1 MINTARLWK
10 EFPASKRP
18 LERTASWKQEQTE
31 LLVLIQTCK
40 VFNWAVISS
49 MRVLLLDQP
58 EHCSF
63 FL

>member
-1 MINTARLWK
+1 MINTARLWE

-18 LERTASWKQEQTE
+18 LEWTASWKQEQTE
-31 LLVLIQTCK
+31 LLVLIQTHK

-49 MRVLLLDQP
+49 MRVFLLDQP